1 MKKIDCR
8 NLPCPAPVLETKK
21 ALQSLQVGESL
32 IICLNSQ
39 IAKENVLRFINSC
52 KFEAKISQ
60 NGEEVEI
67 EVLKDKALSDESC
80 NQLNEKILFL
90 KSDKVGDGE
99 LGERLMV
106 GFLST
111 LKDIDKN
118 IKKIICVNE
127 SVLMNVDE
135 SHKAFNALK
144 ELENSGIEIISC
156 GTCLEFFGKSKE
168 LKIGRIGNAFEILN
182 QIFDKDTV
190 VSL

>member
-182 QIFDKDTV
+182 QIFDKDKV

>member
-52 KFEAKISQ
+52 KFEVKISQ